1 MKQRALLLALL
12 FSATVNIV
20 LVATLTARLLVPS
33 RREEPPPRPFCDGLA
48 LSAHQAQAI
57 DSTRHCF
64 ATEVG
69 GVCLA
74 LHKERQRLVDLLAAE
89 EPDTQAIA
97 ACMDRIDSLQSIL
110 QRRAVAAIM
119 HERQI
124 LTPEQASAYF
134 AMIRARLN
142 VDVPCQRLAGA
153 GGQGGEDCPVA
164 GSECPNQ
171 RR

>member
-20 LVATLTARLLVPS
+20 LVATLTARLLLAS
-33 RREEPPPRPFCDGLA
+33 RREVSPARPLCEGLA
-48 LSAHQAQAI
+48 LSPHQAQAI

-64 ATEVG
+64 AAETG

-74 LHKERQRLVDLLAAE
+74 LHRERLRLVDLLVAE

-97 ACMDRIDSLQSIL
+97 VCMDRIDSLQSIM

-119 HERQI
+119 RERRI
-124 LTPEQASAYF
+124 LTPEQATAYL

-142 VDVPCQRLAGA
+142 VDLPCQRLEGA
-153 GGQGGEDCPVA
+153 GGQGGADCPVVR
-164 GSECPNQ
+164 SECPNQ